1 MRTITSACF
10 GFALAIS
17 AFGLIS
23 RPASAVEAP
32 AVTATAPNNVIR
44 VHDDDWQDYR
54 KREHEERKR
63 EHEERKRWKHEEHE
77 ARKHSDRCEHV
88 RYECSERYDYSRHEF
103 FECVER
109 HDCEG

>member
-1 MRTITSACF
+1 MRTITPTCF

-17 AFGLIS
+17 AFSLIS

-44 VHDDDWQDYR
+44 VHDDDWRDY
-54 KREHEERKR
+54 RKR

-77 ARKHSDRCEHV
+77 ARKHSERCEHV
-88 RYECSERYDYSRHEF
+88 RYECSESYDYSRHEF
-103 FECVER
+103 YECVER